1 LGLPLSPQTEVRRCK
16 LLELKKNIWKKE
28 EKLKRYNFGQG

>member
-1 LGLPLSPQTEVRRCK
+1 VKRYKRDLV
-16 LLELKKNIWKKE
+16 KKNICKKE